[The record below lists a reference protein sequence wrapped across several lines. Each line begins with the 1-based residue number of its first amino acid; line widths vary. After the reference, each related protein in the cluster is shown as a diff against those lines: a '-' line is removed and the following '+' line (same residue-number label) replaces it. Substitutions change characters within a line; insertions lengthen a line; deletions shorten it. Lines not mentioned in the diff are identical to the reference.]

1 MNFSIEVVKIVMI
14 IFLPEI
20 ICLFFKSRI
29 IKGKYKKR
37 KLVYIIELILKSVY
51 MFIILFLAEDIELW
65 NMDIKFYILGA
76 CIFIYYCLWIKFF
89 VGGFSFRRKSRRP
102 ARDRFLIE
110 FLPIVC
116 FLTIALMIKSLSAFL
131 IMMVYGMIHLINK
144 VI

>member
-1 MNFSIEVVKIVMI
+1 MNFSIEVFKIVMI

-20 ICLFFKSRI
+20 ICLFFKSKS

-37 KLVYIIELILKSVY
+37 EIVYIIEVILKSIY
-51 MFIILFLAEDIELW
+51 MFIILFFAKDIELW

-76 CIFIYYCLWIKFF
+76 CIFLYYCLWIKFF

-102 ARDRFLIE
+102 SRDRFLIE

-116 FLTIALMIKSLSAFL
+116 FLTIALIIKSVSAFL
-131 IMMVYGMIHLINK
+131 IMVFYGMIHLINK
-144 VI
+144 LI